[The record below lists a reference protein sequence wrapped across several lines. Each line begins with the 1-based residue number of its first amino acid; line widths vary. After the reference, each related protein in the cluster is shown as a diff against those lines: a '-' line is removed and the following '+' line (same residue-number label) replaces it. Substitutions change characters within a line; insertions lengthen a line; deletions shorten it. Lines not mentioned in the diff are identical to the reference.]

1 MDIDR
6 RGFLVAGT
14 AGVLAPAVALA
25 AAEAG
30 SPILTALSAFVP
42 GYLAANNAPGL
53 ILGMADAKGWS
64 ETARFGFADL
74 EAKRP
79 IGASERFHIGSIS
92 KSFAALMLMQLVDEG
107 KVKLDADITSYLPH
121 LPLKTPF
128 GPVTIHHLLCHG
140 SGLPESAAAPGWPD
154 QTIEQA
160 WAPGSRYYYSNL
172 AYQWLGHVV
181 EAMQPLAA

>member
-79 IGASERFHIGSIS
+79 SARASVSIS
-92 KSFAALMLMQLVDEG
+92 G
-107 KVKLDADITSYLPH
+107 R
-121 LPLKTPF
+121 
-128 GPVTIHHLLCHG
+128 
-140 SGLPESAAAPGWPD
+140 SA
-154 QTIEQA
+154 
-160 WAPGSRYYYSNL
+160 SRSRR
-172 AYQWLGHVV
+172 
-181 EAMQPLAA
+181 